1 MESAVAEKKKS
12 PAGGPPCWKGKKIH
26 PTKPTKMKGG
36 KRVNNCIDAGTS
48 ESFDPSAVP
57 AEYDELMDIYYQIGE
72 EALADEMGLSAA
84 ELDQEIS
91 ELAHELDK
99 HADDDRDELILQ
111 IIDDTLSNADRDAYE
126 EVEQVDEL
134 SKKTL
139 GSYIKKAAVSSTKS
153 AHNSN
158 HTTPERQKKHLD
170 TVGKRFKGINTA
182 TNKLTK
188 EGVEQV
194 DEISQDMKNRYKA
207 SAEKD
212 VEDNRKI
219 SKRMSKWSKQSQN
232 PGVAIDWTKKSKKF
246 SDKADK
252 RSANIK
258 KYTVDEATSISTE
271 VEKIVSQFEADITS
285 KGLEFAKPIDIAG
298 IVKATQAGDH
308 NDLPVRLGYDVMDP
322 KTNKRPNFVWDI
334 AYDATTELLNI
345 GKAGHDGSAEVKNIV
360 GQFTADME
368 DQGFDVNNIDVA
380 ELEKIISDHDYDNM
394 GFASQDAVD
403 VLATSVTDPEDDM
416 SPPEIA
422 FDTAEEAVEQ
432 LIKNSRKF
440 HESATQAIDR
450 IKCLSGIITED
461 EVTKIAVGMGESVH
475 ENQQIDESYP
485 MGMDADNN
493 TNINFNQTKKMGDAT
508 LNINVQA
515 KDMAELQKVL
525 QMAGLDPEEAEKHMP
540 EPDSVQVVD
549 VEPVADSPCGGD
561 AYTTDK
567 QALVDMLRD
576 KLQQKLS

>member
-48 ESFDPSAVP
+48 ESFDPN
-57 AEYDELMDIYYQIGE
+57 AEPSQQDELLDIYLERGE
-72 EALADEMGLSAA
+72 EALANALGLNL
-84 ELDQEIS
+84 EGLEQEIIEIGFES
-91 ELAHELDK
+91 GLHT
-99 HADDDRDELILQ
+99 DDDREEILYKL
-111 IIDDTLSNADRDAYE
+111 IDDTVSNADRDAYE
-126 EVEQVDEL
+126 E
-134 SKKTL
+134 
-139 GSYIKKAAVSSTKS
+139 
-153 AHNSN
+153 
-158 HTTPERQKKHLD
+158 
-170 TVGKRFKGINTA
+170 
-182 TNKLTK
+182 
-188 EGVEQV
+188 VEQV

-368 DQGFDVNNIDVA
+368 AQGFDVNNIDVA

-540 EPDSVQVVD
+540 EPDSVKVVD